1 MAPQITNLSSEKSEK
16 PVWGAGIILAVIAAV
31 CTTLVALT
39 YSLTEVRIAEND
51 RAWLEQSLQPALAG
65 VVYDN
70 NLLKSTLEIPLPH
83 ELPGNEPVLVYRAL
97 RDDTPVAALFVV
109 SALNGFSGPIKLLIG
124 IDDSGA
130 ITAVRVLKHR
140 ETPGLGDF
148 IDSSKSD
155 WIDQFEQKSLSAPDR
170 SLWALQRD
178 GGKLDQVTGAS
189 ITSRAVVKAVK
200 ETLLYFEANRET
212 VFAMGNGDAT
222 DAAE

>member
-1 MAPQITNLSSEKSEK
+1 MASQITNLSSKKSEK
-16 PVWGAGIILAVIAAV
+16 PVWSAGIILAVIAAV

-39 YSLTEVRIAEND
+39 YSLTEARIAEND

-70 NLLKSTLEIPLPH
+70 NLLESTLEIPLPH
-83 ELPGNEPVLVYRAL
+83 ELPGNEPALLYRAL
-97 RDDTPVAALFVV
+97 LENTPVAALFVV

-124 IDDSGA
+124 IDDNGA

-170 SLWALQRD
+170 ALWALQTD

-212 VFAMGNGDAT
+212 VFAMRNSDAT

>member
-1 MAPQITNLSSEKSEK
+1 MAPQITNLGNKESEK
-16 PVWGAGIILAVIAAV
+16 PVWSAGIILAVIAAV
-31 CTTLVALT
+31 CTALVALT

-70 NLLKSTLEIPLPH
+70 NLLESTLEIPLPH

-97 RDDTPVAALFVV
+97 LEDTPVAALFVV

-124 IDDSGA
+124 IDDGGA

-212 VFAMGNGDAT
+212 VFAMSNSDAT

>member
-1 MAPQITNLSSEKSEK
+1 MAPQITNLGNKESEK
-16 PVWGAGIILAVIAAV
+16 PVWSAGIILAVIAAV
-31 CTTLVALT
+31 CTALVALT

-70 NLLKSTLEIPLPH
+70 NLLESTLEIPLPH

-97 RDDTPVAALFVV
+97 LEDTPVAALFVV

-124 IDDSGA
+124 IDDGGA
-130 ITAVRVLKHR
+130 ITAVRVLKHQ

-155 WIDQFEQKSLSAPDR
+155 WIDQFEQKSLFAPDR

-212 VFAMGNGDAT
+212 VYAMHNSDAT

>member
-1 MAPQITNLSSEKSEK
+1 MAPQITNLSSKNSEK
-16 PVWGAGIILAVIAAV
+16 PVWSAGLILAVIAAV
-31 CTTLVALT
+31 CTALVALT

-51 RAWLEQSLQPALAG
+51 RAWLEQSLEPALAG

-70 NLLKSTLEIPLPH
+70 NLLESTLEIPLPH

-97 RDDTPVAALFVV
+97 LENTPVAALFVV

-124 IDDSGA
+124 IDDRGA

-212 VFAMGNGDAT
+212 VYAMHNSDAT